1 LKKKCEFVK
10 ELTEAGLQIIEN
22 LVNNYYEK
30 QLSALDKQLDK
41 TGERVDYLR
50 GKAQNSML
58 ASEESLA
65 FEQKKEAELE
75 QQRIKTQKEQ
85 QKMQALMT
93 VISTYNSKVNA
104 NDPTPLQSTIR
115 DLGVLRALAGTL
127 QGFYEGTDDVGK
139 SLGKP
144 QLSGKDGHIIRVDG
158 KEQIWSAK
166 DRAAVG
172 FRDRDEIKDIVSI
185 FDNGILNDLM
195 KYDKSNEVIN
205 PSAFAMNG
213 MSIKMISKLEQ
224 ISENIKGIKIPEGT
238 VSVDEVKKLITLTIK
253 NGNNIKKERSKLF
266 N

>member
-1 LKKKCEFVK
+1 MKKADDLNLKIRTDLPNVKTPSDILEEENKKIEEEMRVRK

-144 QLSGKDGHIIRVDG
+144 QLSGKDGHIIRV
-158 KEQIWSAK
+158 
-166 DRAAVG
+166 R
-172 FRDRDEIKDIVSI
+172 R
-185 FDNGILNDLM
+185 
-195 KYDKSNEVIN
+195 
-205 PSAFAMNG
+205 
-213 MSIKMISKLEQ
+213 
-224 ISENIKGIKIPEGT
+224 
-238 VSVDEVKKLITLTIK
+238 
-253 NGNNIKKERSKLF
+253 
-266 N
+266 